1 MKGLVKMKKDYIAP
15 EFELMKFKLSA
26 DILNVSDPDSGV
38 STGSGSGQGSA
49 DSDPFGDPNLD
60 P

>member
-1 MKGLVKMKKDYIAP
+1 MNKEYIAP
-15 EFELMKFKLSA
+15 EFELKKFKLTA
-26 DILNVSDPDSGV
+26 DILANSDPDSGV
-38 STGSGSGQGSA
+38 STGSGTGQGSA